1 MDHLKNINDE
11 NTNNNNEKQI
21 EFLKQNLLKNIYI
34 DSNSDYNKSMES
46 KSQSDDKSNKSVDK
60 SYFEKNEQ
68 INEVKINI
76 YYSLALDFRLIR
88 DKNTKYY
95 IFLTDTNIVKTKR
108 LIIQKFFIKNKSIV
122 YKDKEYVFI
131 PILNKGKD
139 FIFNYNNQEITVKK
153 EKNSN
158 GNKMEIG
165 KEKLLDINQF
175 IDSFSNPEIKNL
187 IQQSESVEDNEK
199 KESDKSAKKS
209 SEEETKTQNTKSSNV
224 SFMTTTDNSEKET
237 EGGERFYKI
246 NKENDFTRFFF
257 TSYQKEIDGIYNHHK
272 NINLNIKNKIDLK
285 KGIKNLKTEYNDKND
300 LKCGIIY
307 KNFEGDV
314 IGETEPVVL
323 EVKKGFRI
331 IDLLNQI
338 KQNSKIFSRFS
349 CDEKINMPKF
359 AIGIICS
366 DYKDD
371 YREQIDTLYGA
382 YKFDKNITYLE
393 HISDIINKH
402 QFKVVIGVYKGSKI
416 VNYPL
421 DIEDWKIEGML
432 LSKRVDLSY
441 MNKATEIYKKEVELN
456 NIEKQLKNK
465 FKSLTFIETVP
476 IGDYKKSNQSN
487 QQLAESNQQL
497 AESNQ
502 QLAKSNQQL
511 AKSNQQLVESNKEL
525 AESISEIENLLGKF
539 DSDSNNMSSDD
550 MIRKI
555 KNLLNMKKKSQK

>member
-1 MDHLKNINDE
+1 MLHSFCDISDSINHLKNINDK
-11 NTNNNNEKQI
+11 NKNNNNEKQI
-21 EFLKQNLLKNIYI
+21 EYLKQNLLKKIYI

-76 YYSLALDFRLIR
+76 YY
-88 DKNTKYY
+88 Y
-95 IFLTDTNIVKTKR
+95 IFLTENNVVRTKR
-108 LIIQKFFIKNKSIV
+108 LVIQNFFIKNKSIV
-122 YKDKEYVFI
+122 YKDKEYAFI
-131 PILNKGKD
+131 PIMNKGKD
-139 FIFNYNNQEITVKK
+139 FIFNYNNQEITVIK
-153 EKNSN
+153 EKNSK

-165 KEKLLDINQF
+165 KEKLLNINEF
-175 IDSFSNPEIKNL
+175 IDSFNNPEIKNL
-187 IQQSESVEDNEK
+187 IQQSESVETNEK
-199 KESDKSAKKS
+199 KKSDINDKKS
-209 SEEETKTQNTKSSNV
+209 NEEETKTQNTKSSNL

-237 EGGERFYKI
+237 EGVERFYKI

-285 KGIKNLKTEYNDKND
+285 EGIEKFKTEYNDEND

-314 IGETEPVVL
+314 IDETEPVIL

-338 KQNSKIFSRFS
+338 KQNSKIFSKFS
-349 CDEKINMPKF
+349 CDEEIDMPKF

-366 DYKDD
+366 DYKDE
-371 YREQIDTLYGA
+371 YKEQIDTLYGA
-382 YKFDKNITYLE
+382 YKFDKNISYLD
-393 HISDIINKH
+393 HISDVINKH
-402 QFKVVIGVYKGSKI
+402 QFKVVIGVYKESKI
-416 VNYPL
+416 FNYPL
-421 DIEDWKIEGML
+421 DIEDWKIEGKL

-441 MNKATEIYKKEVELN
+441 MNKATGINKNEAELN
-456 NIEKQLKNK
+456 NIENQLKNK

-476 IGDYKKSNQSN
+476 IGDYKKSHQK
-487 QQLAESNQQL
+487 LA
-497 AESNQ
+497 
-502 QLAKSNQQL
+502 
-511 AKSNQQLVESNKEL
+511 
-525 AESISEIENLLGKF
+525 EIENLLGKF
-539 DSDSNNMSSDD
+539 DSDSNNMSSDE

-555 KNLLNMKKKSQK
+555 KILLNIKKKKKNDD